1 MRPMRKP
8 VRDEAQSLAGG
19 LRAARALAG
28 ITQSELAKRAKCSR
42 KTIYTIE
49 TTGDC
54 RHSTLRRIARA
65 LGTTVEGL
73 IRLGAA

>member
-1 MRPMRKP
+1 MRKP
-8 VRDEAQSLAGG
+8 VDEAQLLAGG
-19 LRAARALAG
+19 LRAARARAGLTQADLATKAG
-28 ITQSELAKRAKCSR
+28 LDR
-42 KTIYTIE
+42 KTVSLIE